1 MLKYNVGDVVKIKKR
16 PKRWSYKIG
25 WTKEMDD
32 ALPKSRNV
40 RISIRS
46 YAYLPH
52 FYTSIDWS
60 RGIWCFDDSFIA
72 RCVKRAK
79 GKK

>member
-25 WTKEMDD
+25 WTKKMDD

-40 RISIRS
+40 RISILS

-52 FYTSIDWS
+52 QEEFGVLTTLL
-60 RGIWCFDDSFIA
+60 FPVA
-72 RCVKRAK
+72 
-79 GKK
+79 